1 MKQGLFFSSTLVLEK
16 SVSDLDMP
24 LIQILILAAIQGIT
38 EFLPISSSGHLILIP
53 KLTGLA
59 DQGLMMDVAVHVGTL
74 VAVMLYFWRDVF
86 GMVRSLARIFGQI
99 ENHRKFDAEFW
110 LFCKLLLATLPAIV
124 AGFYVNKYM
133 GVNLRTLEI
142 IGWATLCFGILL
154 FVADK
159 INMTVRKMEHISFG
173 GAFFVGLMQAI
184 ALVPGASRAGIT
196 MTAARF
202 LGVERQ
208 DAARFSLLLS
218 IPAIIGAG
226 VLKGYELSGST
237 DQMLIYDVLTVAGLS
252 FLFALA
258 AISLLMLWLRRA
270 SFTPF
275 VIYRI
280 LLGGVLL
287 CIVYRGSIFG
297 F

>member
-1 MKQGLFFSSTLVLEK
+1 V
-16 SVSDLDMP
+16 
-24 LIQILILAAIQGIT
+24 I
-38 EFLPISSSGHLILIP
+38 
-53 KLTGLA
+53 
-59 DQGLMMDVAVHVGTL
+59 
-74 VAVMLYFWRDVF
+74 LYFWRDVF
-86 GMVRSLARIFGQI
+86 GMASALSRIFQQI
-99 ENHRKFDAEFW
+99 LNYRKFDAEFW
-110 LFCKLLLATLPAIV
+110 LFCKLVLAALPAIGV
-124 AGFYVNKYM
+124 GLYVNKYM
-133 GVNLRTLEI
+133 GANLRTLEI

-173 GAFFVGLMQAI
+173 GAFFIGLMQAI
-184 ALVPGASRAGIT
+184 SLVPGTSRAGIT

-218 IPAIIGAG
+218 IPTIIGAG
-226 VLKGYELSGST
+226 VLKGYELSEST
-237 DQMLIYDVLTVAGLS
+237 DRVLFYDVLTVTGLS
-252 FLFALA
+252 FLFALV
-258 AISLLMLWLRRA
+258 AISLLMVWLRRA

-287 CIVYRGSIFG
+287 GIVYYGPNFG

>member
-1 MKQGLFFSSTLVLEK
+1 
-16 SVSDLDMP
+16 MP
-24 LIQILILAAIQGIT
+24 FTQILILAAIQGIT
-38 EFLPISSSGHLILIP
+38 EFLPISSSGHLILVP
-53 KLTGLA
+53 KLTGLT
-59 DQGLMMDVAVHVGTL
+59 DQGLMLDVAVHVGTL
-74 VAVMLYFWRDVF
+74 VAVILYFWRDVF
-86 GMVRSLARIFGQI
+86 GMVSALSSIFQQI
-99 ENHRKFDAEFW
+99 SNQRKLDAEFW
-110 LFCKLLLATLPAIV
+110 LFCKLVLATLPAIGV
-124 AGFYVNKYM
+124 GLYVNKYM
-133 GVNLRTLEI
+133 GANLRTLEI

-173 GAFFVGLMQAI
+173 GAFFIGLMQAI
-184 ALVPGASRAGIT
+184 SLVPGTSRAGIT

-218 IPAIIGAG
+218 IPTIIGAG
-226 VLKGYELSGST
+226 VLKGYELSEST
-237 DQMLIYDVLTVAGLS
+237 DRVLFYDVLTVTGLS
-252 FLFALA
+252 FLFALV
-258 AISLLMLWLRRA
+258 AISLLMVWLRRA

-287 CIVYRGSIFG
+287 GIVYYGPNFG

>member
-1 MKQGLFFSSTLVLEK
+1 
-16 SVSDLDMP
+16 MP
-24 LIQILILAAIQGIT
+24 FTQILILAAIQGIT
-38 EFLPISSSGHLILIP
+38 EFLPISSSGHLILVP

-59 DQGLMMDVAVHVGTL
+59 DQGLMLDVAVHVGTL
-74 VAVMLYFWRDVF
+74 MAVILYFWRDVF
-86 GMVRSLARIFGQI
+86 GMVSALSRIFQQI
-99 ENHRKFDAEFW
+99 SNRRKLDAEFW
-110 LFCKLLLATLPAIV
+110 LFCKLVLATLPVIG

-133 GVNLRTLEI
+133 GADLRTLEI

-173 GAFFVGLMQAI
+173 GAFFIGLMQAI
-184 ALVPGASRAGIT
+184 SLVPGTSRAGIT

-218 IPAIIGAG
+218 IPTIIGAG
-226 VLKGYELSGST
+226 VLKGYELSESA
-237 DQMLIYDVLTVAGLS
+237 DRVLFYDVLTVTGLS
-252 FLFALA
+252 FLFALM
-258 AISLLMLWLRRA
+258 AISLLMVWLRRA

-287 CIVYRGSIFG
+287 GIVYYGPNFG

>member
-1 MKQGLFFSSTLVLEK
+1 VPFT
-16 SVSDLDMP
+16 
-24 LIQILILAAIQGIT
+24 QILILAAIQGIT
-38 EFLPISSSGHLILIP
+38 EFLPISSSGHLILVP
-53 KLTGLA
+53 KLTGLT
-59 DQGLMMDVAVHVGTL
+59 DQGLMLDVAVHVGTL
-74 VAVMLYFWRDVF
+74 VAVILYFWRDVF
-86 GMVRSLARIFGQI
+86 GMVSALSRIFQQI
-99 ENHRKFDAEFW
+99 SNRRKLDAEFW
-110 LFCKLLLATLPAIV
+110 LFCKLVLATLPVIAV
-124 AGFYVNKYM
+124 GLYVNKYM
-133 GVNLRTLEI
+133 GANLRTLEI

-173 GAFFVGLMQAI
+173 GAFFIGLMQAI
-184 ALVPGASRAGIT
+184 SLVPGTSRAGIT

-218 IPAIIGAG
+218 IPTIIGAG
-226 VLKGYELSGST
+226 VLKGYELSEST
-237 DQMLIYDVLTVAGLS
+237 DRVLFYDVLTVTGLS
-252 FLFALA
+252 FLFALV
-258 AISLLMLWLRRA
+258 AISLLMVWLRRA

-287 CIVYRGSIFG
+287 GIVYYGPNFG

>member
-1 MKQGLFFSSTLVLEK
+1 
-16 SVSDLDMP
+16 MP
-24 LIQILILAAIQGIT
+24 FTQILILAAIQGIT
-38 EFLPISSSGHLILIP
+38 EFLPISSSGHLILVP

-59 DQGLMMDVAVHVGTL
+59 DQGLMLDVAVHVGTL
-74 VAVMLYFWRDVF
+74 MAVILYFWRDVF
-86 GMVRSLARIFGQI
+86 GMARALFRIFRQI
-99 ENHRKFDAEFW
+99 ANHRMLDAEFW
-110 LFCKLLLATLPAIV
+110 LFCKLVLATLPVIG
-124 AGFYVNKYM
+124 AGFYVNKYL
-133 GVNLRTLEI
+133 GANLRTLEI

-173 GAFFVGLMQAI
+173 GAFFIGLMQAI
-184 ALVPGASRAGIT
+184 SLVPGTSRAGIT

-218 IPAIIGAG
+218 IPTIIGAG
-226 VLKGYELSGST
+226 VLKGYELSESA
-237 DQMLIYDVLTVAGLS
+237 DRVLFYDVLTVTGLS
-252 FLFALA
+252 FLFALM
-258 AISLLMLWLRRA
+258 AISLLMVWLRRA

-287 CIVYRGSIFG
+287 GIVYYGPNSG

>member
-1 MKQGLFFSSTLVLEK
+1 VPFT
-16 SVSDLDMP
+16 
-24 LIQILILAAIQGIT
+24 QILILAAIQGIT
-38 EFLPISSSGHLILIP
+38 EFLPISSSGHLILVP
-53 KLTGLA
+53 KLTGLT
-59 DQGLMMDVAVHVGTL
+59 DQGLMLDVAVHVGTL
-74 VAVMLYFWRDVF
+74 VAVILYFWRDVF
-86 GMVRSLARIFGQI
+86 GMVSALSRIFQQI
-99 ENHRKFDAEFW
+99 SNRRKLDAEFW
-110 LFCKLLLATLPAIV
+110 LFCKLVLATLPAIGV
-124 AGFYVNKYM
+124 GLYVNKYM
-133 GVNLRTLEI
+133 GANLRTLEI

-173 GAFFVGLMQAI
+173 GAFFIGLMQAI
-184 ALVPGASRAGIT
+184 SLVPGTSRAGIT

-218 IPAIIGAG
+218 IPTIIGAG
-226 VLKGYELSGST
+226 VLKGYELSEST
-237 DQMLIYDVLTVAGLS
+237 DRVLFYDVLTVTGLS
-252 FLFALA
+252 FLFALV
-258 AISLLMLWLRRA
+258 AISSLMVWLRRA

-287 CIVYRGSIFG
+287 GIVYYGPNFG

>member
-1 MKQGLFFSSTLVLEK
+1 
-16 SVSDLDMP
+16 MP
-24 LIQILILAAIQGIT
+24 FTQILILAAIQGIT
-38 EFLPISSSGHLILIP
+38 EFLPISSSGHLILVP
-53 KLTGLA
+53 KLTGLT
-59 DQGLMMDVAVHVGTL
+59 DQGLMLDVAVHVGTL
-74 VAVMLYFWRDVF
+74 VAVILYFWRDVF
-86 GMVRSLARIFGQI
+86 GMISALSRIFQQI
-99 ENHRKFDAEFW
+99 SNRRKLDAEFW
-110 LFCKLLLATLPAIV
+110 LFCKLVLATLPAIGV
-124 AGFYVNKYM
+124 GLYVNKYM
-133 GVNLRTLEI
+133 GANLRTLEI

-173 GAFFVGLMQAI
+173 GAFFIGLMQAI
-184 ALVPGASRAGIT
+184 SLVPGTSRAGIT

-218 IPAIIGAG
+218 IPTIIGAG
-226 VLKGYELSGST
+226 VLKGYELSEST
-237 DQMLIYDVLTVAGLS
+237 DRVLFYDVLTVTGLS
-252 FLFALA
+252 FLFALV
-258 AISLLMLWLRRA
+258 AISLLMVWLRRA

-287 CIVYRGSIFG
+287 GIVYYGPNFG